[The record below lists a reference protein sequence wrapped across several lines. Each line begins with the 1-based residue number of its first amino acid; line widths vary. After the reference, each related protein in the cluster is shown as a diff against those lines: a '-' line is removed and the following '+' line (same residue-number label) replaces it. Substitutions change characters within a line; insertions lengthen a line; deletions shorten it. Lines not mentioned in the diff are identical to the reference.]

1 MDNQENYTE
10 QSSEN
15 ESFYTPVK
23 SIDEEFTR
31 TNYRLNAQDFTEEQ
45 LLRREQDMKLMCQ
58 AYPTLNIGHAELIWN
73 FVEREGKEK
82 IQERIKSGIDEKPS
96 TKYMRGGLLKTGR
109 VYNKD
114 EQDPLD
120 AEIISKE

>member
-1 MDNQENYTE
+1 MENMENMDNN
-10 QSSEN
+10 
-15 ESFYTPVK
+15 YTPVK

-31 TNYRLNAQDFTEEQ
+31 TNHHLNAHGFTEEQ

-73 FVEREGKEK
+73 FVEREGKDK

-109 VYNKD
+109 VYDKD
-114 EQDPLD
+114 EEDPL
-120 AEIISKE
+120 ELLRGE

>member
-1 MDNQENYTE
+1 MENNCTE
-10 QSSEN
+10 HSSEN
-15 ESFYTPVK
+15 ETFYTPVK

-31 TNYRLNAQDFTEEQ
+31 TNHHLNAHGFTEEQ
-45 LLRREQDMKLMCQ
+45 LLRREQDMRLMCQ

-73 FVEREGKEK
+73 FVEREGTEK

-109 VYNKD
+109 VYSKD
-114 EQDPLD
+114 DEDPFD
-120 AEIISKE
+120 AELITKE